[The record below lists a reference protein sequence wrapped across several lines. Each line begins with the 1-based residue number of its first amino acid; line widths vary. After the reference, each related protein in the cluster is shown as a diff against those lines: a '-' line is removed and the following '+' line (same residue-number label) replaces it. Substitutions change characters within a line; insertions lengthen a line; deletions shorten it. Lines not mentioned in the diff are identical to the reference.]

1 MKKIFRLIAALA
13 ATTIAFSCMEEAN
26 PETPATDDATG
37 THYDGPMTTLEFLID
52 ELETKTA
59 WDGENHTWSE
69 GDQIKIIWGTED
81 DAFTVAEVV
90 DGTVTATVGD
100 VSIYYAVYPATAEH
114 MFSTPE
120 GASEAKFSVRIP
132 RNQDGSFET
141 ANLMSAETTKEERS
155 FNFKNLTHIIK
166 FNLNAGHGFDE
177 IEFCAN
183 SEDII
188 TGRHFV
194 DITNAEVV
202 IEYNKDGNTNSK
214 YITVKG
220 LESQSGDFYVG
231 LVPDAD
237 MSTGIMLR
245 AKKKGEEYKYSAIS
259 RTDLT
264 TTRSAITKIGN
275 IGNYLR
281 ENIWYI
287 APDCTGDGSE
297 TNPAGIS
304 KLIELLKKI
313 EFANGSTSKTVN
325 WRLCNA
331 VINVAPGTYN
341 IPEANNGANFKPN
354 GLTKDCN
361 LTIIGDEGTIFTTIE
376 KENVRIFHFDGIAA
390 GRVTFDGITFQG
402 TGETAV
408 ASVGVATYCNNSTT
422 GTFTYNN
429 CTFKNFNNNNS
440 TSGVAILSNN
450 DGERTLNFID
460 CTFENNT
467 SLSNG
472 IIVNNGS
479 KTTFNVENCTFRNNK
494 AKNGGAIYAGAGTTN
509 VEGCTFS
516 SNSATGNGG
525 AVYLGTA
532 NVSID
537 FMDCQFSKNSATIGG
552 VAYCTKGTLSFKG
565 CEFSENKSTSYGAT
579 LANSVGVLI
588 VDECAFSA
596 NTNTTEGGAIFS
608 YGETTGT
615 SNVKLIEGITD
626 TYVYNTL
633 FDGNTAT
640 SQGSAIKVHGNT
652 NLVVVN
658 STFTNGIANNGTI
671 RLRAEDRKATAV
683 PNVKAWII
691 SCTFSGNNKFSLYNQ
706 SCTAY
711 LYNSILNDPTSY
723 NANQPAGSTT
733 FNKCILYN
741 TDYIN
746 IKEGALS
753 GTTAVSTL
761 TDKTTLTTTVV
772 GSFANGVFPVTG
784 AALTDGMSSTDLAA
798 LGAEGSA
805 LLTAMPL
812 FDASKLTVDQKGN
825 SREGKTIMGAYVG
838 E

>member
-13 ATTIAFSCMEEAN
+13 ATTVAFSCMEEAN

-37 THYDGPMTTLEFLID
+37 THYDGPMTTLEFTID

-194 DITNAEVV
+194 AITTAEVV

-214 YITVKG
+214 YITVNG

-259 RTDLT
+259 RTALT

-287 APDCTGDGSE
+287 TVDGTGDGSE
-297 TNPAGIS
+297 DNPGGIS
-304 KLIELLKKI
+304 KLIELLSKI
-313 EFANGSTSKTVN
+313 AFDDGTQTKSVN

-331 VINVAPGTYN
+331 VINVASGTYN
-341 IPEANNGANFKPN
+341 IPEANNSATFEPK
-354 GLTKDCN
+354 GLTKDSN
-361 LTIIGDEGTIFTTIE
+361 LTIKGEEGTIFTTIE
-376 KENVRIFHFDGIAA
+376 AENVRIFRFNGIAA
-390 GRVTFDGITFQG
+390 GKVTFDGITFQG
-402 TGETAV
+402 TGETSV
-408 ASVGVATYCNNSTT
+408 SSVGVATYFSGETTGEITYSNCKFTKFNNSNSNSN
-422 GTFTYNN
+422 GAVILA
-429 CTFKNFNNNNS
+429 NS
-440 TSGVAILSNN
+440 T
-450 DGERTLNFID
+450 
-460 CTFENNT
+460 ENM
-467 SLSNG
+467 SL
-472 IIVNNGS
+472 
-479 KTTFNVENCTFRNNK
+479 
-494 AKNGGAIYAGAGTTN
+494 
-509 VEGCTFS
+509 TFS
-516 SNSATGNGG
+516 
-525 AVYLGTA
+525 
-532 NVSID
+532 
-537 FMDCQFSKNSATIGG
+537 
-552 VAYCTKGTLSFKG
+552 G
-565 CEFSENKSTSYGAT
+565 CEFSENKSTSSGVVA
-579 LANSVGVLI
+579 LAQAKTTTSFTKCSFISNSV
-588 VDECAFSA
+588 
-596 NTNTTEGGAIFS
+596 TNYGGAIYQNTGQTTIDNCSFLS
-608 YGETTGT
+608 NSAKYGGAIANSIGTMTVNNCSFT
-615 SNVKLIEGITD
+615 SNSATDQGGAIITFDAKLASPYAEVSTGKKALL
-626 TYVYNTL
+626 YVYNSS
-633 FDGNTAT
+633 FDQNIAK
-640 SQGSAIKVHGNT
+640 SQGAAIKAQGSGY
-652 NLVVVN
+652 LAVVN
-658 STFTNGIANNGTI
+658 STCSGNDCQNNSGGII
-671 RLRAEDRKATAV
+671 RLRNGASKTTGV
-683 PNVKAWII
+683 TGWII
-691 SCTFSGNNKFSLYNQ
+691 NCSSDNPNTTYVDKNGNTQTRTQHSITNQ
-706 SCTAY
+706 GSQAY
-711 LYNSILNDPTSY
+711 CYNSILSSETTAGNDPTTKIFHGTIVGTS
-723 NANQPAGSTT
+723 
-733 FNKCILYN
+733 LYN
-741 TDYIN
+741 IDGTKSETDVIFADQ
-746 IKEGALS
+746 IGA
-753 GTTAVSTL
+753 
-761 TDKTTLTTTVV
+761 
-772 GSFANGVFPVTG
+772 FANGVFPVTASS
-784 AALTDGMSSTDLAA
+784 AAATDGMSSQDLAA
-798 LGAEGSA
+798 LGTEGSA
-805 LLTAMPL
+805 LMTAMPL
-812 FDASKLTVDQKGN
+812 FETKYLTVDQKGN
-825 SREGKTIMGAYVG
+825 SREGKNIMGAYVG